1 MQLAKMPAAST
12 VSEDKMRNKLEVN
25 LGKIKYNLQVVR
37 DVLPKAC
44 KVIAVV
50 KANAYGHG
58 GKEVSSYLQEAC
70 GIDYFAV
77 AGLDE
82 ALKRRKAGIK
92 GDILVLS
99 YVDPAELN
107 DAIENNITLAVVSA
121 EHAIALSC
129 EAHNLGKT
137 ANVHIKLNTG
147 MNRVGFDCKT
157 FKQIMTIAGA
167 YKLPNLNFT
176 GIFSHFSS
184 SDDSSSGAEPY
195 TKLQLE
201 RFNKVLSYLS
211 ERGIN
216 PGLRHI
222 SNSGAIGKYPQAR
235 FDAVRCGALMYGY
248 NTAMDAKLP
257 VVPVMEWKA
266 LISCIRTI
274 DFGDAVSY
282 SRKFVAKQPTKIA
295 TLSVGYADGLSR
307 ALSNKGS
314 VIINGQ
320 KCPMIGNICMDQMM
334 VDITNLKEE
343 VRVGDLATI
352 IGAGQTA
359 DDLAAIAGSC
369 MHEVISSIASRVE
382 RFYIQ

>member
-1 MQLAKMPAAST
+1 
-12 VSEDKMRNKLEVN
+12 MRNRLEIS
-25 LGKIKYNLQVVR
+25 LEKIKYNLQVVR
-37 DVLPKAC
+37 DVLPKTC

-58 GKEVSSYLQEAC
+58 DRELAAYLQEKC

-82 ALKRRKAGIK
+82 ALKLRTAGIK

-99 YVDPAELN
+99 YVDPAELG
-107 DAIENNITLAVVSA
+107 DAIENSITLSVINA
-121 EHAIALSC
+121 EHALALSC
-129 EAHNLGKT
+129 EAQNLGKN

-167 YKLPNLNFT
+167 YKLPGLNFT

-184 SDDSSSGAEPY
+184 SDDQSTGAEPY
-195 TKLQLE
+195 TRLQLE

-211 ERGIN
+211 ERGID

-266 LISCIRTI
+266 LISCVRTI

-282 SRKFVAKQPTKIA
+282 SRRFVAKEPTRIA
-295 TLSVGYADGLSR
+295 TLCIGYADGLSR
-307 ALSNKGS
+307 ALSGKGS

-320 KCPMIGNICMDQMM
+320 KCPIVGSICMDQMM
-334 VDITNLKEE
+334 VDVSGIENEIKIGE
-343 VRVGDLATI
+343 LASI
-352 IGAGQTA
+352 IGDGQTA
-359 DDLAAIAGSC
+359 DDLAADAGTC
-369 MHEVISSIASRVE
+369 MHEIISSIADRVD
-382 RFYIQ
+382 RVYI